1 MDNPHPV
8 LLQDKTAPRPYKC
21 PYPLCGRAFSR
32 LEHQTRHIRTHT
44 GEKPFV
50 CTHLGCEKRFSRSD
64 ELTRHSRIHNND
76 ANTTGSSAKGR
87 KLKSEHP
94 TTTSTDD
101 LESAISLHSFAGSER
116 RIDDTTVRVKK
127 KAKSRANSD
136 DEGEAYARPTS
147 IGSYD
152 PVHHRRSQ
160 SHLPVPNPSP
170 ISTLSSVAMDELYAL
185 EREEALRRAEY
196 EARHAEA
203 LRRAE
208 YEARKSDVI
217 YIRSRTSRSATTSPV
232 STPYHTAT
240 SLKPVDSI
248 LLGTTCQPRRTWQD
262 DDEPSRIADKTE
274 HVQRRMSGP
283 AWQMTP
289 VTRNTSTGQRT
300 TGTSMEIPPS
310 TTTSSSSTTPD
321 QIQNSTLVSRHLS
334 THEDS
339 PSPLSSDSDSV
350 PHSRHHSAHPAR
362 LTSYPRPHPIAN
374 PSVSAG
380 PAGPG
385 NELSPRS
392 RSASKPEFTFTPST
406 SPFLG
411 PFRTLNLHSANPSRA
426 PSPILLPPAYSANGY
441 GKGGDG
447 SVSPIDS
454 SLHGHL
460 HGSSATRQRRRGSSI
475 VGSPHSTRVVAG
487 AGADAIGGGGMFGPG
502 SRNKSFG
509 DMPYSMSTI
518 PHVHT
523 YPGQLSLAAS
533 NANRKDADRKMAI
546 IGTETTPTPQLSS
559 GPSSCSGGSSPGS
572 SVYPAAAA
580 NARSTGRPT
589 FEIGVPTKSPSVSR
603 SGSPHHSPRLGS
615 GHSNG
620 QYALQAQAQPLQ
632 TQVPSQVHGMYHHHH
647 YLAHSVRSA
656 FGMTPIHS
664 NSKSNSGGGG
674 GNHNGTSVPQRNPSW
689 PAPCPHPHTGP
700 VRSGSSPGGIIAP
713 QVPSFAPLPYDHSYG
728 FGTLGS
734 ASVPPSRAPSPPI
747 TLPPLRLR
755 TTSPKSMSMGDG
767 EGSDNEDGDEDEDED
782 MEGEGVVM
790 RKRDRSGRGVPV
802 VKEKVALPGFKEI
815 EAVARG
821 EK

>member
-1 MDNPHPV
+1 MDNPHPGP
-8 LLQDKTAPRPYKC
+8 LQDKTAPRPYKC

-50 CTHLGCEKRFSRSD
+50 CTHPGCEKRFSRSD
-64 ELTRHSRIHNND
+64 ELTRHSRIHNSD
-76 ANTTGSSAKGR
+76 ANGTGPGTKGR
-87 KLKSEHP
+87 KLKSEHS
-94 TTTSTDD
+94 TTTTTDS
-101 LESAISLHSFAGSER
+101 LESAISLHSLIGSEP

-152 PVHHRRSQ
+152 AVSHRRSQ
-160 SHLPVPNPSP
+160 SHLPLPNPSP
-170 ISTLSSVAMDELYAL
+170 FSTLSSVAMDELYAL

-208 YEARKSDVI
+208 YEARTSDVI
-217 YIRSRTSRSATTSPV
+217 YIRGRPSKSATTSPV
-232 STPYHTAT
+232 STPYHTAA
-240 SLKPVDSI
+240 SLKPVDGVS
-248 LLGTTCQPRRTWQD
+248 LGTTCHPRRTWQD
-262 DDEPSRIADKTE
+262 DDETSRMMDKAAR
-274 HVQRRMSGP
+274 VQRRLSGP

-289 VTRNTSTGQRT
+289 VTRNTSTGQPPA
-300 TGTSMEIPPS
+300 GTCMEMPAS

-321 QIQNSTLVSRHLS
+321 QVRNSTLVSRHLS

-339 PSPLSSDSDSV
+339 PSPLSSDSDSI
-350 PHSRHHSAHPAR
+350 PPSHRYSTHPAH
-362 LTSYPRPHPIAN
+362 LTSYPRTRPIAN
-374 PSVSAG
+374 SNSSAG
-380 PAGPG
+380 PTGTG

-426 PSPILLPPAYSANGY
+426 PSPILLPPACSTNGY
-441 GKGGDG
+441 GKSGEGSMSPVDG
-447 SVSPIDS
+447 SF
-454 SLHGHL
+454 HGHL
-460 HGSSATRQRRRGSSI
+460 HGLSAMRQRDRGSSI
-475 VGSPHSTRVVAG
+475 VGSPPRSRVAAG
-487 AGADAIGGGGMFGPG
+487 SGASAGVGMFGPG

-509 DMPYSMSTI
+509 DIPYSMSTI

-533 NANRKDADRKMAI
+533 QANRKDADRKMAGA
-546 IGTETTPTPQLSS
+546 GTGAAPTPQLSS
-559 GPSSCSGGSSPGS
+559 GPSSCSSGSSPGS
-572 SVYPAAAA
+572 SVYPM
-580 NARSTGRPT
+580 ARSTMGIGRPT
-589 FEIGVPTKSPSVSR
+589 FEIGVPTQSPSVSR
-603 SGSPHHSPRLGS
+603 SGSPHHSPRS
-615 GHSNG
+615 G
-620 QYALQAQAQPLQ
+620 QYTNGKYPPQAQLSQ
-632 TQVPSQVHGMYHHHH
+632 TQVPSQVHGTYHHHH

-664 NSKSNSGGGG
+664 NSISGGGG
-674 GNHNGTSVPQRNPSW
+674 SNHNGTSVPQRNPSW
-689 PAPCPHPHTGP
+689 PVPCPHPHAGP
-700 VRSGSSPGGIIAP
+700 VRSGSSPGGIVTP
-713 QVPSFAPLPYDHSYG
+713 QATHSYGQGYG

-755 TTSPKSMSMGDG
+755 TTSPKSVSMGDG
-767 EGSDNEDGDEDEDED
+767 ESSDDEDGNEDQDAN

-790 RKRDRSGRGVPV
+790 SRKRDRSGRGVAIE
-802 VKEKVALPGFKEI
+802 KEKIALPGFKEI

>member
-50 CTHLGCEKRFSRSD
+50 CTHPGCEKRFSRSD

-76 ANTTGSSAKGR
+76 ANATGSGSKGR

-101 LESAISLHSFAGSER
+101 LESAINLHSFAGSEH

-136 DEGEAYARPTS
+136 DEAEAYARPTS

-152 PVHHRRSQ
+152 AVHHRRSQ
-160 SHLPVPNPSP
+160 SHLPHPNPSP
-170 ISTLSSVAMDELYAL
+170 FSTLSSVAMDELYAL

-217 YIRSRTSRSATTSPV
+217 YIRSRTSKSATTSPV
-232 STPYHTAT
+232 STPYHTAA

-248 LLGTTCQPRRTWQD
+248 LLGTTFHSRRTWQD
-262 DDEPSRIADKTE
+262 DEESGRIADKPE
-274 HVQRRMSGP
+274 RIQRRMSGP

-289 VTRNTSTGQRT
+289 VSRNASTGQPLI
-300 TGTSMEIPPS
+300 GTPTDIPPS

-321 QIQNSTLVSRHLS
+321 QIQHSTLVSQHLS
-334 THEDS
+334 MHEDT

-350 PHSRHHSAHPAR
+350 PPSHHHSTHPAHP
-362 LTSYPRPHPIAN
+362 TSYPRPHLVAN
-374 PSVSAG
+374 PSASAG
-380 PAGPG
+380 PAGPA

-426 PSPILLPPAYSANGY
+426 PSPILLPPTYSANGY
-441 GKGGDG
+441 GNGGDG
-447 SVSPIDS
+447 SVSPVDG

-460 HGSSATRQRRRGSSI
+460 HGSPATKQRRRGSSI
-475 VGSPHSTRVVAG
+475 VGSPPSTRVVAG
-487 AGADAIGGGGMFGPG
+487 AGVGATGGGGMFGPG
-502 SRNKSFG
+502 SRNRSFG

-533 NANRKDADRKMAI
+533 HAIRKDADRKTAS
-546 IGTETTPTPQLSS
+546 IGTGTTPTPQLSS

-572 SVYPAAAA
+572 SVY
-580 NARSTGRPT
+580 STVVASAGSTVGIGRPA
-589 FEIGVPTKSPSVSR
+589 FEIGVLTKSPSVSR
-603 SGSPHHSPRLGS
+603 PGSPHHSPRHGS

-620 QYALQAQAQPLQ
+620 QYARQAQ
-632 TQVPSQVHGMYHHHH
+632 TQVPSQAHGIYHHHH

-664 NSKSNSGGGG
+664 ISGSNSGGGG
-674 GNHNGTSVPQRNPSW
+674 RGNHNGTSVPQRNPSW
-689 PAPCPHPHTGP
+689 PAPYPHPHTGP
-700 VRSGSSPGGIIAP
+700 VRSGSSPGGIIAT
-713 QVPSFAPLPYDHSYG
+713 QTPSFAPLPYDHGHG

-734 ASVPPSRAPSPPI
+734 VSVPPSRAPSPPI

-767 EGSDNEDGDEDEDED
+767 ESSGNEDGGEDEDED

-790 RKRDRSGRGVPV
+790 RKRDRSVRGVPV
-802 VKEKVALPGFKEI
+802 DKEKVALPGFKEI